1 MSFVR
6 SFAST
11 AAIVAA
17 LTLYGCATTGANLS
31 HSAER
36 LERSTAELRSYA
48 QRDSDSSSYTR
59 DAQTLAEESRDFRHV
74 VDDRRSSDADVRDAF
89 DDVSKSY
96 HSMRDEVER
105 THDRDAERDFQ
116 PVTEA
121 YLDVEREMR
130 DYHHHEDRYS
140 AR

>member
-1 MSFVR
+1 MTFVR
-6 SFAST
+6 SSAS
-11 AAIVAA
+11 AAAVIAA
-17 LTLYGCATTGANLS
+17 LTLCGCATSGGNLS

-36 LERSTAELRSYA
+36 LERSTAELRSYS

-59 DAQTLAEESRDFRHV
+59 DAQTLAEEARDFRNV
-74 VDDRRSSDADVRDAF
+74 VSDRRSSDADVRDAF

-105 THDRDAERDFQ
+105 TRDRDAERDFQ

-130 DYHHHEDRYS
+130 SYHHHEDRY
-140 AR
+140 ARD